1 MYQLL
6 INGRK
11 KLGIKKL
18 KNPKAFIKHLQAYD
32 DVYENLENFIP
43 TNERKVLIAFDDM
56 IAGMESN
63 KNF

>member
-6 INGRK
+6 INERE
-11 KLGIKKL
+11 KLGTKKL
-18 KNPKAFIKHLQAYD
+18 KNPKAFIKHLQTCD
-32 DVYENLENFIP
+32 DVYENLENFNP
-43 TNERKVLIAFDDM
+43 ANERKVLIAFDDM

>member
-6 INGRK
+6 INGRE

-43 TNERKVLIAFDDM
+43 TIERKVLIAFDDM

>member
-6 INGRK
+6 INGRE

-18 KNPKAFIKHLQAYD
+18 KSPKAFIKHLQAYD

>member
-6 INGRK
+6 INGRE
-11 KLGIKKL
+11 KLGTKKL
-18 KNPKAFIKHLQAYD
+18 KNPNTFIKHLQACD
-32 DVYENLENFIP
+32 DVYENLENFNP

>member
-6 INGRK
+6 INGRE
-11 KLGIKKL
+11 KLGTKKL
-18 KNPKAFIKHLQAYD
+18 KNPKAFIKHLQACD
-32 DVYENLENFIP
+32 DVYENLENFNP

>member
-6 INGRK
+6 INGRE

>member
-6 INGRK
+6 INGRE

-63 KNF
+63 KKF